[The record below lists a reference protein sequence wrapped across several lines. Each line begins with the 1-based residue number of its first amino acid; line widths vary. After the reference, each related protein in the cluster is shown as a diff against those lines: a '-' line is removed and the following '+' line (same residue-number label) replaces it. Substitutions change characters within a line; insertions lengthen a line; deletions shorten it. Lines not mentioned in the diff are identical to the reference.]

1 MVKWRDE
8 YQKQTFW
15 LWVWCISALAL
26 LAVIV
31 YGWLRWA

>member
-8 YQKQTFW
+8 YQKQT

-26 LAVIV
+26 LAAIV
-31 YGWLRWA
+31 FDWFRWA